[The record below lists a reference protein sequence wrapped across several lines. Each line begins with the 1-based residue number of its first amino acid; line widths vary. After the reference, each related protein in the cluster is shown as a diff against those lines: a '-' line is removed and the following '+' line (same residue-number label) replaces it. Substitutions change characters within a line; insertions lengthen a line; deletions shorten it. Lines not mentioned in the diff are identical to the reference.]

1 MQKRDQIDYRPSCNM
16 SEIGV
21 RRMQRINGFVL
32 PLWILIGLL
41 PVSVSPLLAQ
51 RGEYALVLQDPPLAR
66 QVASKAAL
74 RSAAAQNQL
83 AKIESA
89 QQTLRRAVADR
100 GIPVTGSAH
109 VLVNALFVRASG
121 QRPEQLKQLPGVAR
135 VQYLPPIKRELD
147 RAVDLVNA
155 RAAWSAVGG
164 VQNAG
169 LGVRIGILD
178 SGIDNTHPAFQDNS
192 LSIPGGFPKG
202 RAEDL
207 AYTNRKI
214 IVARS
219 YVSQLSGTD
228 PLYTRPDDNTPRDR
242 SGHGTAV
249 AMIAAGTQVSGPA
262 ATIQGVAPR
271 AYLGNYK
278 IFGSPGVNDYTFAS
292 VVISALEDAVAD
304 GMDVVVLSLGSP
316 ALFGPGDADCGSG
329 ADACDV
335 RAQAVENAIKA
346 GLNVVISA
354 GNDGN
359 YGAEFPTLNSIH
371 TPGSAP
377 SAITVGATTNSHVFF
392 AAVTVDGRR
401 LNALFGDG
409 PKPPAS
415 PLLTAPLRDVARL
428 QDNGQACSPLTN
440 GSLNGAIALIQRGGC
455 DFVFKVNNA
464 QKAGAVGV
472 VMYQS
477 EGSDYPFPPLG
488 LVETGIPA
496 AMIGNPDGVEL
507 KNLLNSTPDKPVSF
521 DPSLMAFNASYDA
534 VADFSSN
541 GPDIG
546 DSNIKPELVAVGTDI
561 YTATQKLDPNGDLY
575 DSTGFTAVQGTSF
588 AAPMVAGAAAMVL
601 QQHPAFR
608 PGQVKSAVVNTA
620 SNAGIADSQGT
631 PARILSAGAGKLNA
645 GAAVSTTITVEPAVL
660 SLGVIG
666 SGQGS
671 VSMSR
676 ALVVTNAGNVGA
688 SPGVSVFPR
697 QTDPRITITA
707 SPSPLIVPPGGSATI
722 NVSVTGQRPDPG
734 IYEGYIA
741 VGDLRVPY
749 LYLVGD
755 GIPYNIF
762 PLQGDGIVGTVNESN
777 WLMVFKVVDRYG
789 VPVWNAPVRF
799 RSTLGGGIT
808 GNGDETTDVLGIAAV
823 NVTLGPQLGA
833 QQFTGEVTNTNLSV
847 AFNLR
852 ARQAPTIQTDGV
864 VNGGSFEV
872 GQGLAPGSYITIK
885 GVGLSETARAFNTP
899 YLPLSLAGVSV
910 SFDNQNAGLSLPGR
924 LHYVSDKQINVQIP
938 WEFQGLNQVQMKVS
952 IGDTSSA
959 LYSVPLSDYSPAA
972 FEFDDV
978 SGRRLAAVVDGS
990 SVATVANPAHRG
1002 AIVSVYANGLGPVDS
1017 SAGGHPPTGEATPAD
1032 TYYTCR
1038 VLPVVTIGG
1047 KQAHVTW
1054 AGLAPYYVGLYQ
1066 INVEVPADVQP
1077 GIQSIVISSNGIAS
1091 KQASLPVQ

>member
-1 MQKRDQIDYRPSCNM
+1 MRRITGFLGSFWFLVALLL
-16 SEIGV
+16 GV
-21 RRMQRINGFVL
+21 F
-32 PLWILIGLL
+32 
-41 PVSVSPLLAQ
+41 SPIYAQ
-51 RGEYALVLQDPPLAR
+51 RGEYALVLQDPPLTR

-74 RSAAAQNQL
+74 HSAAAQSRL

-89 QQTLRRAVADR
+89 QQMLRKAAADR

-109 VLVNALFVRASG
+109 VLVNAVFVRAAG
-121 QRPEQLKQLPGVAR
+121 QKPAQLQQLPGVIR
-135 VQYLPPIKRELD
+135 VQYLPPIKRELN
-147 RAVDLVNA
+147 RAIDLVNA
-155 RAAWSAVGG
+155 RAAWAAVGG

-178 SGIDNTHPAFQDNS
+178 SGIDNTHPAFQDDS
-192 LSIPGGFPKG
+192 LPIPSGFPKG

-214 IVARS
+214 IAARS

-228 PLYTRPDDNTPRDR
+228 PLYTRPDDTTPRDR
-242 SGHGTAV
+242 IGHGTGV

-262 ATIQGVAPR
+262 ATIQGVAPK

-292 VVISALEDAVAD
+292 IVISALEDAVAD
-304 GMDVVVLSLGSP
+304 GMDIVVLSLGSP
-316 ALFGPGDADCGSG
+316 AQFGPGDADCGSG
-329 ADACDV
+329 ADPCDI
-335 RAQAVENAIKA
+335 RAQAVENAVAA

-354 GNDGN
+354 GNDGD
-359 YGAEFPTLNSIH
+359 YGLEFPALNSIH

-409 PKPPAS
+409 PKPPAD
-415 PLLTAPLRDVARL
+415 PLLTAPLRDVAQL

-440 GSLNGAIALIQRGGC
+440 GSLDGAIALIQRGGC

-464 QKAGAVGV
+464 QQAGAVGV
-472 VMYQS
+472 IIYQS
-477 EGSDYPFPPLG
+477 DGLDYPFTPQG
-488 LVETGIPA
+488 LVETGIPT
-496 AMIGNPDGVEL
+496 AMIGNSDGLAL
-507 KNLLNSTPDKPVSF
+507 KNTLSSTPDKLVSF
-521 DPSLMAFNASYDA
+521 DPSLEAFNASYDA
-534 VADFSSN
+534 VADFSSH

-601 QQHPAFR
+601 QQHPGFDPA
-608 PGQVKSAVVNTA
+608 QVKSAVVDTA
-620 SNAGIADSQGT
+620 SNAGISDYQGT
-631 PARILSAGAGKLNA
+631 PASVLSAGAGKLNA
-645 GAAVSTTITVEPAVL
+645 GAAVSTTVTVTPAVL

-666 SGQGS
+666 SNGLDE
-671 VSMSR
+671 SR

-688 SPGVSVFPR
+688 SPGVSVYPR
-697 QTDPRITITA
+697 QIDPRVTITA
-707 SPSPLIVPPGGSATI
+707 SPSPLIIPPGGSATI
-722 NVSVTGQRPDPG
+722 TVHIKGQQPAPG

-741 VGDLRVPY
+741 VGDLHVPY

-762 PLQGDGIVGTVNESN
+762 PLGGDGAVGMVNEAN

-789 VPVWNAPVRF
+789 VPVSNAPVQF
-799 RSTLGGGIT
+799 RSTLGGGTIV
-808 GNGDETTDVLGIAAV
+808 NGDPDTDVLGIAAALV
-823 NVTLGPQLGA
+823 NFGPQLGA
-833 QQFTGEVTNTNLSV
+833 QQFTGEVTGTNLSV

-852 ARQAPTIQTDGV
+852 ARQQPTIQTDGV
-864 VNGGSFEV
+864 TNGASFQV

-885 GVGLSETARAFNTP
+885 GAGLSETTRVFSTP

-910 SFDNQNAGLSLPGR
+910 SFDNQNAGLSLPGH
-924 LHYVSDKQINVQIP
+924 LHYVSDKQINVQVP
-938 WEFQGLNQVQMKVS
+938 WEFQGVNQVQMKVS
-952 IGDTSSA
+952 IGDSSSA
-959 LYSVPLSDYSPAA
+959 LYNVPLADYSPAA

-978 SGRRLAAVVDGS
+978 SGRRLAAAVDGA
-990 SVATVANPAHRG
+990 SVVTVANPAHRG
-1002 AIVSVYANGLGPVDS
+1002 SVISIYANGLGPVDS
-1017 SAGGHPPTGEATPAD
+1017 SNGGPPPTGEATPAD
-1032 TYYTCR
+1032 TYYNCR
-1038 VLPVVTIGG
+1038 VKPVVTVGG
-1047 KQAHVTW
+1047 KPATVTFG
-1054 AGLAPYYVGLYQ
+1054 GLAPYYVGLYQ
-1066 INVEVPADVQP
+1066 INVQVPADLQP
-1077 GIQSIVISSNGIAS
+1077 GIQPVVITSNGIVS
-1091 KQASLPVQ
+1091 KQVSLPVQ